1 MRTVSMKTRPV
12 VRTERPKGGAVVL
25 NPWWT

>member
-1 MRTVSMKTRPV
+1 MRTISMETRPV

-25 NPWWT
+25 NPWWA